1 MLTVGELKKQ
11 LEGLPDDATIGTINL
26 PNASELKVFSEYVK
40 VIDRKEFKNIYL
52 EEWENIPKELIF
64 DYYL

>member
-26 PNASELKVFSEYVK
+26 PNTSKLKVFSEYVK
-40 VIDRKEFKNIYL
+40 VIDKKDFKNIYF
-52 EEWENIPKELIF
+52 EE
-64 DYYL
+64 